1 MKPTIFTTL
10 LVALAL
16 TLTGCT
22 STKYVPMER
31 VRTEYV
37 EADTAA
43 IYNRALRAFESL
55 RDRERSSDSLVDRSR
70 ETVVLNE
77 QGDTTRHDR
86 ERIIYRATH
95 REKELER
102 KVIEQDSIIGELR
115 ERLSSVKVDSVPVP
129 YPVEKKLTC
138 WQQTKMD
145 LGGIAIGAVGA
156 VCLAVLLWLIF
167 LYLRRKR

>member
-1 MKPTIFTTL
+1 MEKIKIL
-10 LVALAL
+10 LIALIA
-16 TLTGCT
+16 LTGCT
-22 STKYVPMER
+22 STRYVPTER
-31 VRTEYV
+31 IRTEYV

-43 IYNRALRAFESL
+43 IYNRALRMFEFM

-129 YPVEKKLTC
+129 YPVEKKLTR

-156 VCLAVLLWLIF
+156 VCLAALLWLLF

>member
-1 MKPTIFTTL
+1 MEKIKIL
-10 LVALAL
+10 LIALIA
-16 TLTGCT
+16 LTGCT
-22 STKYVPMER
+22 STKYVPLES

-43 IYNRALRAFESL
+43 IYNRALRMFEFM

-115 ERLSSVKVDSVPVP
+115 ERLASVKVDSVPVP
-129 YPVEKKLTC
+129 YPVEKKLTR

-156 VCLAVLLWLIF
+156 VCLAALIWLLF